1 MKRRT
6 AGLWIGMALVALAL
20 TAACQPE
27 PERLPPVGEELV
39 ALQRAQCEADGDIW
53 GRAGAEGAFICFR
66 RTRDAGQRCT
76 RADDCSGACLARSG
90 TCSPLDPLIGCE
102 EVLTSS
108 GTRATLCVD

>member
-1 MKRRT
+1 VKRRA
-6 AGLWIGMALVALAL
+6 AGLWIGMALAAAAL

-27 PERLPPVGEELV
+27 PEALPPVGADLV
-39 ALQRAQCEADGDIW
+39 ALQQARCEADGNIW
-53 GRAGAEGAFICFR
+53 GRGGVEGTFLCYR

-90 TCSPLDPLIGCE
+90 TCSPLDPMVGCQ

-108 GTRATLCVD
+108 GARATLCLD